1 MSKKATKK
9 NVKSAVAVPK
19 QNVKKGSPLVKKQE
33 KPKVSAKAT
42 EIDDIFDSIPKKQEK
57 SKQVAQKSGKD
68 ETKKKA
74 VVETK
79 RKDPEPPK
87 SKKKK
92 KKKSNA
98 KKPKDPAPMVPNK
111 DEHSDPEDSI
121 DSIFAEGKK
130 AKGKQQKQDLAA
142 KNAAKQ
148 RQIAKQILLGD
159 ELKKERT
166 TEEGYKIYSAEEL
179 KIGKGGETD
188 LCPFDCECCF

>member
-1 MSKKATKK
+1 MIFLTRFPRNKK
-9 NVKSAVAVPK
+9 NQSRSHK
-19 QNVKKGSPLVKKQE
+19 NQE
-33 KPKVSAKAT
+33 KMR
-42 EIDDIFDSIPKKQEK
+42 Q
-57 SKQVAQKSGKD
+57 
-68 ETKKKA
+68 KKKA